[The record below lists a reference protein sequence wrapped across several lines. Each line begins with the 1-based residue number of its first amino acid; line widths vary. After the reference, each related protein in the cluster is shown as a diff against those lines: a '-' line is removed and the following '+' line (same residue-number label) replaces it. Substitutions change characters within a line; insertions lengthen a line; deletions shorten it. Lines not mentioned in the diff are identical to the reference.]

1 MVSINFNLV
10 VPQNKWMV
18 CNGKPLSNGWFRGTP
33 ISGNLHVEN
42 GENLT
47 IFMGPKTHPKFWTLS
62 VYPIFFLGNFVTK
75 AAVMELKVLCLPHD
89 FAQSWVRGWLT
100 VLLSCLSAQNYSNY
114 TILYVY
120 LGLNLPNQT
129 ITVYPASVSKSS
141 WEFQYIGWNN
151 IKQVHR
157 SWCPTVALA
166 WVSNNVHL
174 HDEKIM

>member
-1 MVSINFNLV
+1 MENPCQMDDLG
-10 VPQNKWMV
+10 VPQFQETSMWKMV
-18 CNGKPLSNGWFRGTP
+18 
-33 ISGNLHVEN
+33 
-42 GENLT
+42 
-47 IFMGPKTHPKFWTLS
+47 KTWQFSWGQKRILS
-62 VYPIFFLGNFVTK
+62 VYPIDFLGNFVTK

-129 ITVYPASVSKSS
+129 ITLYSASVSKSS
-141 WEFQYIGWNN
+141 WEFQYIRWNN